1 MKVIGCKEVFY
12 MIAFIVV
19 VMIFSLILNVALFR
33 FLWYSNKKDI
43 IRKNEIA
50 ILQEMIVYLKNRDNI
65 NRGG

>member
-1 MKVIGCKEVFY
+1 

-19 VMIFSLILNVALFR
+19 VLIFSLIMNIALFR

-50 ILQEMIVYLKNRDNI
+50 MLQEMIVYLKNRDNI
-65 NRGG
+65 NNGG